1 MLLQVILEIITQQGK
16 NLTGVQW
23 CNATKFWPGS
33 RIILGSSQ
41 GENKNI
47 SCNKLLPT
55 PNFSDCATKRLGVF
69 LGAQLAMAVKIL
81 SFVPAQLELRFGVK
95 E

>member
-1 MLLQVILEIITQQGK
+1 MKIRIFRVI
-16 NLTGVQW
+16 
-23 CNATKFWPGS
+23 S
-33 RIILGSSQ
+33 
-41 GENKNI
+41 
-47 SCNKLLPT
+47 KLLPT

-69 LGAQLAMAVKIL
+69 LGALLAMAVKIL